1 MKAAEVH
8 NLKDDELVAKL
19 IDAKQEAFNLRFRHA
34 TGELENTSRLG
45 AAKRDVARLLTVA
58 RAARHR
64 RGERDEADMSDDETK
79 KDETTE
85 ETPGRTRRSRGC
97 RRGDSRREEAP
108 PAEEAPEEAPRRGGS
123 TTLPPRRPRPLPPR
137 RLPAAEPDPRGRS
150 SLEGAAPAA
159 ALARAAR
166 GGAAAQTPRSAPPR
180 ALRRRK
186 TRLPNGA
193 RNAPPRR
200 PRRARPGTGTPPA
213 ERDANA
219 AKVRQGIVVSNKGD
233 KSITV
238 RIDIAR
244 RHPTYEK
251 IVRRS
256 RTLHAHDER
265 NEAGEGDVVRIVETR
280 PLSKTKR
287 WRLVDVVEK
296 AR

>member
-1 MKAAEVH
+1 MSDESTEKTAELAEEPQAEETQATEAPAAE
-8 NLKDDELVAKL
+8 
-19 IDAKQEAFNLRFRHA
+19 
-34 TGELENTSRLG
+34 
-45 AAKRDVARLLTVA
+45 AAP
-58 RAARHR
+58 AA
-64 RGERDEADMSDDETK
+64 
-79 KDETTE
+79 
-85 ETPGRTRRSRGC
+85 
-97 RRGDSRREEAP
+97 
-108 PAEEAPEEAPRRGGS
+108 PAAPEPEP
-123 TTLPPRRPRPLPPR
+123 
-137 RLPAAEPDPRGRS
+137 AEPDPLDDLPWKERRRVLKSREPHKAGPQQTTEERI
-150 SLEGAAPAA
+150 
-159 ALARAAR
+159 AAR
-166 GGAAAQTPRSAPPR
+166 EA
-180 ALRRRK
+180 RRK
-186 TRLPNGA
+186 QKANE
-193 RNAPPRR
+193 RR
-200 PRRARPGTGTPPA
+200 KERAVMKAEHVAGTGTPVA
-213 ERDANA
+213 EREANA